1 MEAFV
6 SPEKAPLVRIKGD
19 RDGLVLVLD
28 PKADF
33 EDIVSDLKTRLDES
47 GDFFKNRSMRLD
59 LGDRPFRPDEVREL
73 KRILDENA
81 QIEFKE
87 VNLENNISALLS
99 WASAHLGIPITC
111 KKTPTSKNEPSP
123 LIIRN
128 TCRSGSRIKSVS
140 DCIILG
146 DVNPGAEIIAGGD
159 IVIFGTLRGMAHAGW
174 DGDRSARIWALRIE
188 PNQIRIADLKAIP
201 PRGDKSLSKHF
212 ELAYAK
218 DDSLHVKTV

>member
-6 SPEKAPLVRIKGD
+6 SPEKAPFVRIKGD

-28 PKADF
+28 AEADF

-47 GDFFKNRSMRLD
+47 GSFFKNRSMRLD
-59 LGDRPFRPDEVREL
+59 LDSRRFCPDEIGEL
-73 KRILDENA
+73 QRILEEKA
-81 QIEFKE
+81 QIELKE
-87 VNLENNISALLS
+87 VNLEKNISALLD
-99 WASAHLGIPITC
+99 WASGHLGIPITC
-111 KKTPTSKNEPSP
+111 KSPMSKNEPYP

-128 TCRSGSRIKSVS
+128 TCRSGFRIKSAS
-140 DCIILG
+140 DCVILG
-146 DVNPGAEIIAGGD
+146 DVNPGAEIIASGD
-159 IVIFGTLRGMAHAGW
+159 IIIFGTLRGMAHAGC

-201 PRGDKSLSKHF
+201 PRGDKSSSKHF

-218 DDSLHVKTV
+218 DDSLHVETV